1 MALKVRNTKIF
12 MVVLGLGLINLVFPL
27 STFTPYFW
35 PDTILRYALFV
46 SYIFIVRQI
55 RPIGFGRILYN
66 TGAFG
71 LILAIFLKIMHLQG
85 ADLILIAGA
94 IVFLS
99 AFVWDFFGKNV
110 YSLTTLSYFI
120 CTISFLYTLVV
131 RMMKLPWSTN
141 GFAAISLI
149 AGILYLS
156 TQLRATT
163 TT

>member
-1 MALKVRNTKIF
+1 

-35 PDTILRYALFV
+35 PDTVLRFALLL
-46 SYIFIVRQI
+46 SYIFIIRKL
-55 RPIGFGRILYN
+55 RPIDFGRLLYN

-71 LILAIFLKIMHLQG
+71 LIIAILLKIMHLQG
-85 ADLILIAGA
+85 ADLILIASA
-94 IVFLS
+94 IVFLA
-99 AFVWDFFGKNV
+99 AFVWDFFGKKM
-110 YSLTTLSYFI
+110 YTFATISYFI

-131 RMMKLPWSTN
+131 RMLKLPWATN
-141 GFAAISLI
+141 GLAAISLI